1 MAEVKKKS
9 SKDSIGSM
17 LRRFSEYVKKSG
29 ILTEA
34 KESRWYKKPKT
45 KRERR
50 QAAIVKV
57 QRHEAYKI
65 KARQGIK

>member
-1 MAEVKKKS
+1 MAEVKKQ
-9 SKDSIGSM
+9 SKESIGSM

-29 ILTEA
+29 ILIEA

-50 QAAIVKV
+50 QAAIVKAE
-57 QRHEAYKI
+57 RHEAYKV